1 MIKPLIYGTI
11 LAFFVFQTA
20 NVPPLGAHAAPL
32 THHASAVH

>member
-20 NVPPLGAHAAPL
+20 NVPPLGAHVTPLAQNVSAAY
-32 THHASAVH
+32 